1 MTVRA
6 VAFDLDGTL
15 VNSLPDIGASMNQV
29 LAERG
34 LTQHPLE
41 AYRQFVGEGVGRL
54 VELALPPGE
63 EGARDAAVARFRE
76 VYGARLTA
84 ESDLYPGIAELLD
97 ALAARG
103 LPCAVCSNKPHAM
116 TGRVVA
122 DLLGRWSFA
131 SVEGE
136 REGRPRK
143 PDPAPALDVAAAL
156 GVAPA
161 EVAFVGDTRTDMQ
174 TAVAAGM
181 QAVGVSW
188 GFRDRAELEAHGAA
202 VVVDTPSELA
212 AWLESQ
218 AG

>member
-15 VNSLPDIGASMNQV
+15 VNSLPDIGGSMNQV
-29 LAERG
+29 LAEHG
-34 LTQHPLE
+34 LPPHPLD
-41 AYRQFVGEGVGRL
+41 AYRLFVGEGVGRL
-54 VELALPPGE
+54 VEQALPTDVE
-63 EGARDAAVARFRE
+63 AAPVVARFRE

-84 ESDLYPGIAELLD
+84 ESHLYPGVAELLD

-103 LPCAVCSNKPHAM
+103 LPCAVCSNKPHTM
-116 TGRVVA
+116 TERVVA
-122 DLLGRWSFA
+122 ELLGRWGFA
-131 SVEGE
+131 CVVGD
-136 REGRPRK
+136 RAGRPRK
-143 PDPAPALDVAAAL
+143 PDPAPALEVAAAL

-202 VVVDTPSELA
+202 VVVDAPAELV